1 MSCVEFRFSVGGFA
15 RSISF
20 SVDPDYHRYRFI
32 YFYQHSRSIFAFLT
46 SIVSYSYEREKRA
59 RALSLSLHGISG
71 GFSLNLHKRTEWN
84 GFSQVCFFSGKIYSY
99 SIEEETFSTGFH
111 LFQSSFFFFFPRIAG
126 NAGGTNVCF
135 RGNKSFFRT
144 KSKEVVSREDGQSGE
159 RKIGA
164 AICSENRPFLPAFPF
179 KKRLPLPLVSQHR
192 VSFQDLPLSSFLPL
206 NYRGRKL
213 RVRRGKLLFRR
224 KVKDPLRAI
233 LHFTRI
239 TLDSDESDRKT
250 VSKISSVHHR

>member
-1 MSCVEFRFSVGGFA
+1 MERFFPGLLLFREN
-15 RSISF
+15 
-20 SVDPDYHRYRFI
+20 
-32 YFYQHSRSIFAFLT
+32 IFLLDRRRNIFHG
-46 SIVSYSYEREKRA
+46 IPPFP
-59 RALSLSLHGISG
+59 ALLLLVFSLS
-71 GFSLNLHKRTEWN
+71 
-84 GFSQVCFFSGKIYSY
+84 
-99 SIEEETFSTGFH
+99 
-111 LFQSSFFFFFPRIAG
+111 RIAG

-179 KKRLPLPLVSQHR
+179 KKRSLLPLVSQHR

-224 KVKDPLRAI
+224 KVKDPLRVI